1 MDAVSI
7 NFAPATGTD
16 DEWNEAYARL
26 ADYYR
31 SFRLHNRLR
40 RTQLILETL
49 QRAAK
54 AHAIDPTRKP
64 TEHSIE
70 QARLMM
76 HDWLGKIYNDM
87 QMTGPQI
94 DATGKLGFYLAGGPQ
109 RWAHCFLDETEAP
122 EEMTEAMRLAVRN
135 SGPRLQVSKMT
146 PRDMDLGLTNVAE
159 NTFDRLNKEPWARYL
174 LLAIFVSLVFGYL
187 FRLLR

>member
-64 TEHSIE
+64 TQHSIE

-87 QMTGPQI
+87 QMTGPSIYTPQPKRESPEP
-94 DATGKLGFYLAGGPQ
+94 AWKGFDDFKG
-109 RWAHCFLDETEAP
+109 H
-122 EEMTEAMRLAVRN
+122 VH
-135 SGPRLQVSKMT
+135 PRQPTWK
-146 PRDMDLGLTNVAE
+146 G
-159 NTFDRLNKEPWARYL
+159 
-174 LLAIFVSLVFGYL
+174 
-187 FRLLR
+187 